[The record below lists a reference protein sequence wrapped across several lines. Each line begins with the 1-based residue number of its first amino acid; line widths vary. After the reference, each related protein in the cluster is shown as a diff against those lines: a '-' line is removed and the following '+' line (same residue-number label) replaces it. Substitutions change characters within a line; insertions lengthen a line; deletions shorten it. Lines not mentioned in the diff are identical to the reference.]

1 MDKGQ
6 NKVVKI
12 MLSEYGRQHIQYISA
27 YFETDELSIL
37 RRYIK
42 SVKEPPTPDSIF
54 TFFEVVG
61 SSRDNKD
68 NTKTTFELVKKTEA
82 NVNAIF
88 PGAILSIH
96 I

>member
-1 MDKGQ
+1 MEGQ

-12 MLSEYGRQHIQYISA
+12 MLSEYGRQHIEYISA
-27 YFETDELSIL
+27 YFETDELSII

-42 SVKEPPTPDSIF
+42 SVKEPPTSDSIF
-54 TFFEVVG
+54 TFFEVVV
-61 SSRDNKD
+61 SSGDNKD
-68 NTKTTFELVKKTEA
+68 NTKTTFQLVRDAQLKVDA
-82 NVNAIF
+82 VF

>member
-1 MDKGQ
+1 MEGQ

-54 TFFEVVG
+54 TFFEIVG
-61 SSRDNKD
+61 SSRDNND
-68 NTKTTFELVKKTEA
+68 NTKTIFELVKDAQLKVDA
-82 NVNAIF
+82 VF